1 MAFLARLYFSVK
13 AIVVILFLCMTLA
26 PIVPIMCLVW
36 VIVRPFS
43 RVVYLKFASF
53 LQMSWLS
60 VEVFTFEILSNVKL
74 RITGDVP
81 TPEPALCISNHIT
94 HDYVMIYSL
103 AYRTGTLADTRAII
117 KNSIK
122 YTPFLGP
129 AVYMCYWPFIS
140 RNFQKDIRTLK
151 SLFKLYRE
159 ADMPAQIWIFPEG
172 TRLAED
178 KLKSSQEYA
187 AKKGYPVWNNVMLP
201 KYRGFSTALDSMKE
215 TFHRIND
222 VTIQFEGWPD
232 ERIPGLWDIFA
243 ADTRVPHTLHIHIK
257 RHNIADVPENDEGR
271 QKWLMDRFEEKE
283 ALINDYKKN
292 NRRFPGKELSMNIV
306 LSQIIVHP
314 LVWGIGSFAACFA
327 SWYYYPY
334 QF

>member
-1 MAFLARLYFSVK
+1 MSFLSRLYFSCK
-13 AIVVILFLCMTLA
+13 AIVVILYLCMTLA

-36 VIVRPFS
+36 LIVRPFS

-60 VEVFTFEILSNVKL
+60 VEVFTFEVLCNVKL
-74 RITGDVP
+74 RITGEVP

-151 SLFKLYRE
+151 SLFRLYRE

-172 TRLAED
+172 TRLSPD
-178 KLKSSQEYA
+178 KQIQSQEHA
-187 AKKGYPVWNNVMLP
+187 KKKGYPVWNNVMLP
-201 KYRGFSTALDSMKE
+201 KYRGFCTALDSMKE
-215 TFHRIND
+215 TFHKLTD
-222 VTIQFEGWPD
+222 VTIQFEGWQD
-232 ERIPGLWDIFA
+232 EKTPGLWDLFST
-243 ADTRVPHTLHIHIK
+243 DTRTPHTLHIHIK
-257 RHNIADVPENDEGR
+257 RYNIRDVPDDDDGR
-271 QKWLMDRFEEKE
+271 QAWLMDRFQEKE
-283 ALINDYKKN
+283 ILIDQYKKN
-292 NRRFPGKELSMNIV
+292 NRKFPGKEVSMV
-306 LSQIIVHP
+306 FSLSQIIVHP
-314 LVWGIGSFAACFA
+314 LVWGVGSFVACFA
-327 SWYYYPY
+327 AVHYYPY